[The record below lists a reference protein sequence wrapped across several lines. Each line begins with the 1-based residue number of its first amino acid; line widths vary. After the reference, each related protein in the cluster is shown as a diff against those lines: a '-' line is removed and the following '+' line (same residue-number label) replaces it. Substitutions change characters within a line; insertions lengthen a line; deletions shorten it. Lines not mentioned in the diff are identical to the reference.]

1 MKIKYTLLLVFC
13 AFLIQSCKKDGVTAS
28 TTTTAPISAFQA
40 YLDGTL
46 WAPSDT
52 LSAVVTY
59 NPTTKTRV
67 LTCSATHAQKQV
79 TMAITNTN
87 SAAGNNF
94 PIGTYTS
101 NATFNYSTLQKNQ
114 SGAYVYTPFGTTKDG
129 SQQIII
135 ASIDTVKKTLTGTFN
150 FISTNTVYDSSG
162 NFVSISIAQIA
173 TGQLTNL
180 PYTYKTVSN

>member
-79 TMAITNTN
+79 NMAITNTN
-87 SAAGNNF
+87 SAAGVNF

-101 NATFNYSTLQKNQ
+101 NATFDYRTLQNV
-114 SGAYVYTPFGTTKDG
+114 GGNFVYTPFGTTKDG

-150 FISTNTVYDSSG
+150 FISTNTVYDSNG

-180 PYTYKTVSN
+180 PYTYKTVTN

>member
-28 TTTTAPISAFQA
+28 TTTTAPISPFQA

-87 SAAGNNF
+87 SPAGVNF

-101 NATFNYSTLQKNQ
+101 NATFNYSTLQNVGGK
-114 SGAYVYTPFGTTKDG
+114 YVYTPFGTTKDG

-150 FISTNTVYDSSG
+150 FISTNTVYDNNG

-173 TGQLTNL
+173 TGQLTSL
-180 PYTYKTVSN
+180 PYTYKTVTN

>member
-46 WAPSDT
+46 WAPEDT

-59 NPTTKTRV
+59 NAATKTRV

-87 SAAGNNF
+87 SAAGVNF

-101 NATFNYSTLQKNQ
+101 NATFNYSTLQNVNG
-114 SGAYVYTPFGTTKDG
+114 SYVYTPFGTTKDG

-150 FISTNTVYDSSG
+150 FVSTNTVFDNNG

-180 PYTYKTVSN
+180 PYTYKTVTN

>member
-13 AFLIQSCKKDGVTAS
+13 AFLIQSCKKDGITAS

-40 YLDGTL
+40 YVDGTL
-46 WAPSDT
+46 WAPKDT

-67 LTCSATHAQKQV
+67 LTCSATLAQQQV

-87 SAAGNNF
+87 SAAGVNF
-94 PIGTYTS
+94 PIGTYTT
-101 NATFNYSTLQKNQ
+101 NATFDFSTLQKNS

-150 FISTNTVYDSSG
+150 FVSSNTIYDTNG
-162 NFVSISIAQIA
+162 NVVSISVAQIA
-173 TGQLTNL
+173 TGQLTAM
-180 PYTYKTVSN
+180 PYTYKTVAN